1 MFDLNLGLFVW
12 TSLVFLVLLGI
23 LWKFAW
29 GPILAAVDAREKGI
43 QGALDQAASERQAAA
58 KLLAQH
64 REQLADARRQAQEI
78 VASARDA
85 GERIRTEIEAKAR
98 EEGDRM
104 LERAR
109 GEIGRERDQAIEM
122 LRRES
127 VELALSAA
135 SKLLHRKLDSEADRK
150 LVEEYLKQLD
160 RPAAEA

>member
-43 QGALDQAASERQAAA
+43 QGALDQAASEREAAA

-85 GERIRTEIEAKAR
+85 GERLRTEIEAKAR

-135 SKLLHRKLDSEADRK
+135 SRLLHRRLDSEADRK
-150 LVEEYLKQLD
+150 LVEDYLKQLD